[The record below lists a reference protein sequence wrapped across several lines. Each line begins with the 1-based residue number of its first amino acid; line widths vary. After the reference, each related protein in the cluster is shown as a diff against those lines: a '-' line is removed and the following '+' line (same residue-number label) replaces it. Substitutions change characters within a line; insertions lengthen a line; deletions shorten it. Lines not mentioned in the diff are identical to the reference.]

1 MRDQGHRVSS
11 KDALKK
17 KTLISKPECSS
28 FIWSILWLRSILLPS
43 LSFLP
48 LSVGQKSTVQLS
60 LSLSCEL
67 AAGILHESGVSQLA
81 LQKDRTVWLLGN
93 RLVFFLGSWP
103 IIFFHSSFFVM
114 LSHWTTTVTR
124 VTLPDNARAIQYY
137 ILALSRDLSYSCL
150 RHKYFFFSP
159 LIDFPRNCQV
169 LCVCFGFEAIVKLLM
184 SLNLAAVIRLFSL
197 Y

>member
-48 LSVGQKSTVQLS
+48 LSVGQKSTVAFSFS
-60 LSLSCEL
+60 LVRASRRHFAWKWGFAARASKRPNSLTSRQQTGFFPREL
-67 AAGILHESGVSQLA
+67 AHHFLP
-81 LQKDRTVWLLGN
+81 LL
-93 RLVFFLGSWP
+93 
-103 IIFFHSSFFVM
+103 FFVM